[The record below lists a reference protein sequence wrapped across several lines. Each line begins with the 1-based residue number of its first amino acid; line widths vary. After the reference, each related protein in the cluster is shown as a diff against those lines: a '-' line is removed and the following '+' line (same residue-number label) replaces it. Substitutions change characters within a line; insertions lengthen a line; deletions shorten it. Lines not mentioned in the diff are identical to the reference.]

1 MTNFASA
8 SDKDKFRQILKE
20 FLSVL
25 LFVLLLLAGAAF
37 LMNLHLPS
45 VQKYGCDM
53 EKVVQWK
60 NKPHFVSNGRYFANG
75 QFQSKE
81 MAHTGNFS
89 VKTNQQNR
97 FALAHKFLNL
107 TGQELVTITAWRYGG
122 HQKNGSIVISVPN
135 KILWKSEAT
144 IIEKKANGWEKIQ
157 LVHSIPMV
165 AKNKALTIY
174 LWNTSKEVI
183 YFDDLTVKIE
193 QKEVL

>member
-8 SDKDKFRQILKE
+8 SDKGKFRQILKE

-37 LMNLHLPS
+37 LMNLHIPS
-45 VQKYGCDM
+45 VQKYACNM

-60 NKPHFVSNGRYFANG
+60 KKPHFVSNGRYFANG

-81 MAHTGNFS
+81 RVHTGNYS

-97 FALAHKFLNL
+97 FALAHKYPNL

-122 HQKNGSIVISVPN
+122 NQKNGSIVMSVPN
-135 KILWKSEAT
+135 KVLWKSGAT
-144 IIEKKANGWEKIQ
+144 VIEKKENGWERIQ
-157 LVHSIPMV
+157 LIQSIPMA

-174 LWNTSKEVI
+174 LWNTSKEII

>member
-60 NKPHFVSNGRYFANG
+60 NKPHFVSNGNYFANG
-75 QFQSKE
+75 QIQSNE
-81 MAHTGNFS
+81 QAYSGNFS
-89 VKTNQQNR
+89 AKTNNQTPY
-97 FALAHKFLNL
+97 ALSHKHPNL
-107 TGQELVTITAWRYGG
+107 TGHELITITAWRYS
-122 HQKNGSIVISVPN
+122 KNKKIGSIVISVPN

-144 IIEKKANGWEKIQ
+144 IIEKKTNGWEKIQ
-157 LVHSIPMV
+157 LTQAIPMD
-165 AKNKALTIY
+165 AKNKTLTIY
-174 LWNTSKEVI
+174 LWNTSKEIV
-183 YFDDLTVKIE
+183 YFDDLAIKIE
-193 QKEVL
+193 QKEIL